1 MVSVIGKIDSR
12 LTFFIGFFVMSL
24 LLIIFISKNKK
35 WSYYGVCSLSNIKME
50 RKYIFIPLL
59 VLAIMPLS
67 AGISQE
73 LTLREI
79 GYFFVYM
86 ILVAF
91 VEEIVFRGIILRILS
106 RKGIITAIFGS
117 SIMFS
122 VAHLMNTLQAKNL
135 ESTII
140 QTLYA
145 FIIGVILAILVI
157 KTNNIILPIIYHYI
171 NNVVSSINTNNE
183 TLLDLIITYLMFTLA
198 IIYAVYLLNLIKQ
211 DNENIA
217 INR

>member
-1 MVSVIGKIDSR
+1 
-12 LTFFIGFFVMSL
+12 
-24 LLIIFISKNKK
+24 
-35 WSYYGVCSLSNIKME
+35 
-50 RKYIFIPLL
+50 FIPLL